1 MSNRHELIKFFLK
14 LKRVEIMDIFQ
25 AIIIGLVQGL
35 TEFLPVSSSAHLIFA
50 QQALGVSDVG
60 LAFDVLM
67 HVGTLVAVIVYFFND
82 IVNMIKGFLLSLV
95 DLKNGNFMGEIK
107 KDPYKKL
114 AWLTILATIPVGVVG
129 VLFND
134 MIESMFQGLTIPAFL
149 LLVTGCLLYAS
160 QRMNSGR
167 IDVRN
172 VTIKEALI
180 MGCGQALAVLPGL
193 SRSGTTIAAGLFA
206 GLDKEFAAKFSFI
219 LSIPAILGAA
229 VFQLKDLSG
238 GNIEI
243 GACIAGFVVA
253 VISGYLAISVL
264 LKIVREK
271 SLDIFAYY
279 CWIVGL
285 IVLIGSLIL

>member
-1 MSNRHELIKFFLK
+1 
-14 LKRVEIMDIFQ
+14 MDIFQ

-180 MGCGQALAVLPGL
+180 MGCGQALAILPGL

-238 GNIEI
+238 GSVEI

>member
-1 MSNRHELIKFFLK
+1 
-14 LKRVEIMDIFQ
+14 MDIIQ

-50 QQALGVSDVG
+50 QQALGVAEVG
-60 LAFDVLM
+60 LAFDVLL

-95 DLKNGNFMGEIK
+95 DLKNGNFMGELK

-114 AWLTILATIPVGVVG
+114 AWLTILATIPIGIVG

-134 MIESMFQGLTIPAFL
+134 IVESMFMGLTVPAFL
-149 LLVTGCLLYAS
+149 LLITGCLLYVS
-160 QRMNSGR
+160 QRMNTGK

-172 VTIKEALI
+172 ITLKEALI
-180 MGCGQALAVLPGL
+180 MGCGQALAILPGL

-238 GNIEI
+238 GSVEI

>member
-1 MSNRHELIKFFLK
+1 
-14 LKRVEIMDIFQ
+14 MDIFQ

-238 GNIEI
+238 GSVEI

>member
-1 MSNRHELIKFFLK
+1 
-14 LKRVEIMDIFQ
+14 MDIIQ

-50 QQALGVSDVG
+50 QQALGVADVG
-60 LAFDVLM
+60 LAFDVLL

-95 DLKNGNFMGEIK
+95 DLKDGNFMGELK

-114 AWLTILATIPVGVVG
+114 AWLTILATIPIGIVG

-134 MIESMFQGLTIPAFL
+134 IVESMFQGLTVPAFL
-149 LLVTGCLLYAS
+149 LLITGCLLYVS

-172 VTIKEALI
+172 IGLKEALI
-180 MGCGQALAVLPGL
+180 MGCGQALAILPGL

-238 GNIEI
+238 GSIEI

-253 VISGYLAISVL
+253 AISGYLAISFL

-279 CWIVGL
+279 CWIVGM
-285 IVLIGSLIL
+285 IVLVGSLIL

>member
-1 MSNRHELIKFFLK
+1 
-14 LKRVEIMDIFQ
+14 MDIFQ

-243 GACIAGFVVA
+243 GACIAGFIVA

>member
-1 MSNRHELIKFFLK
+1 
-14 LKRVEIMDIFQ
+14 MDIFQ

-50 QQALGVSDVG
+50 QQALGVADVG
-60 LAFDVLM
+60 LAFDVLL
-67 HVGTLVAVIVYFFND
+67 HVGTLVAVLVYFYDD
-82 IVNMIKGFLLSLV
+82 ILNMIKGFFLSLI
-95 DLKNGNFMGEIK
+95 DLKEGKFISEIK

-114 AWLTILATIPVGVVG
+114 AWLQILATIPVGVVG

-134 MIESMFQGLTIPAFL
+134 IVEEMFTGLTIPAFL
-149 LLVTGCLLYAS
+149 LLITGCLLYTS

-167 IDVRN
+167 IDVKN
-172 VTIKEALI
+172 MTLKEALI
-180 MGCGQALAVLPGL
+180 MGCGQAIAVLPGL

-219 LSIPAILGAA
+219 LSISAILGAA

-238 GNIEI
+238 GNVEI

-253 VISGYLAISVL
+253 VISGYFAISVL

-279 CWIVGL
+279 CWIVG
-285 IVLIGSLIL
+285 IVVLVGSLIL

>member
-1 MSNRHELIKFFLK
+1 
-14 LKRVEIMDIFQ
+14 MDIFQ

-50 QQALGVSDVG
+50 QQALGVADVG
-60 LAFDVLM
+60 LAFDVLL
-67 HVGTLVAVIVYFFND
+67 HVGTLVAVLVYFYDD
-82 IVNMIKGFLLSLV
+82 ILNMIKGFFLSLI
-95 DLKNGNFMGEIK
+95 DLKEGKFISEIK

-134 MIESMFQGLTIPAFL
+134 IVEEMFTGLTIPAFL
-149 LLVTGCLLYAS
+149 LLITGCLLYTS

-167 IDVRN
+167 IDVKN
-172 VTIKEALI
+172 MTLKEALI
-180 MGCGQALAVLPGL
+180 MGCGQAIAILPGL

-238 GNIEI
+238 GNVEI

-253 VISGYLAISVL
+253 VISGYFAISVL

-279 CWIVGL
+279 CWIVG
-285 IVLIGSLIL
+285 IVVLVGSLIL

>member
-1 MSNRHELIKFFLK
+1 
-14 LKRVEIMDIFQ
+14 MDIFQ

-50 QQALGVSDVG
+50 QQALGLSDVG

-134 MIESMFQGLTIPAFL
+134 IIESMFKGLTIPAFL

-172 VTIKEALI
+172 MTIKEALI

-238 GNIEI
+238 GSVEI

>member
-1 MSNRHELIKFFLK
+1 
-14 LKRVEIMDIFQ
+14 MDIFQ

-50 QQALGVSDVG
+50 QQALGVADVG
-60 LAFDVLM
+60 LAFDVLL
-67 HVGTLVAVIVYFFND
+67 HVGTLVAVIAYFFND

-95 DLKNGNFMGEIK
+95 DLKEGNFIGEIK

-114 AWLTILATIPVGVVG
+114 SWLTILATIPVGVVG
-129 VLFND
+129 ILFND
-134 MIESMFQGLTIPAFL
+134 IIEEMFTGLTIPAFL
-149 LLVTGCLLYAS
+149 LLITGCLLYVS
-160 QRMNSGR
+160 QRMNNGR

-172 VTIKEALI
+172 LTIKEALF
-180 MGCGQALAVLPGL
+180 MGCGQALAILPGL

-238 GNIEI
+238 GSVEI
-243 GACIAGFVVA
+243 GACIAGFIVA

-264 LKIVREK
+264 LKVVREK

-279 CWIVGL
+279 CWIVGI
-285 IVLIGSLIL
+285 IVLVGSLIL

>member
-1 MSNRHELIKFFLK
+1 
-14 LKRVEIMDIFQ
+14 MDIIQ

-50 QQALGVSDVG
+50 QQALGVADVG
-60 LAFDVLM
+60 LAFDVLL

-95 DLKNGNFMGEIK
+95 DLKDGNFMGELK

-114 AWLTILATIPVGVVG
+114 AWLTILATIPIGIVG

-134 MIESMFQGLTIPAFL
+134 IVESMFQGLTVPAFL
-149 LLVTGCLLYAS
+149 LLITGCLLYLS

-172 VTIKEALI
+172 ITLKEALI
-180 MGCGQALAVLPGL
+180 MGCGQALAILPGL

-219 LSIPAILGAA
+219 LSIPAILCAA

-238 GNIEI
+238 GSIEI

-253 VISGYLAISVL
+253 AISGYLAISFL

-279 CWIVGL
+279 CWIVGI
-285 IVLIGSLIL
+285 IVLVGSLIL